1 MKDEEFEKTMDAWA
15 SHEVKSAPELRPT
28 EEIHRMVKAQRR
40 KIMFPTYARRILV
53 RVAAACLALACLVAL
68 VMLYPAIFGP
78 SDSLHKPFIRQRKG
92 AIPEKGITIENL
104 PGRSGG
110 GQKKGLI
117 SFSQLVFYY
126 QKYQKRGPE
135 AIRAVDIRFPQKE
148 RIALAADDNYGL
160 LLRPAADRYVYVY
173 QLDSR
178 GILIKLFPNDVY
190 SSLQNP
196 LRKGQEYYLPSK
208 GNWFCPGKEEGEE
221 RIYVIASAQ
230 PMRKLEELYIQ
241 YGKSDNRQKRQEVLS
256 RLLEEFDAVSKTSG
270 EETVRWV
277 FEFDHR

>member
-28 EEIHRMVKAQRR
+28 EEIHRMVKAQKR
-40 KIMFPTYARRILV
+40 KIMFPTYARRVLV
-53 RVAAACLALACLVAL
+53 RVAAACLVLACLVPL
-68 VMLYPAIFGP
+68 VMLYPTIFGP

-104 PGRSGG
+104 PGRRGG
-110 GQKKGLI
+110 GKKGLI
-117 SFSQLVFYY
+117 SFNQLVFYY

-148 RIALAADDNYGL
+148 GIALTSNDNYGL
-160 LLRPAADRYVYVY
+160 LLQTAADRYVYVY

-178 GILIKLFPNDVY
+178 GIMVKLFPGDVY
-190 SSLQNP
+190 GSLQNP
-196 LRKGQEYYLPSK
+196 LRKGQEYYLPPK
-208 GNWFCPGKEEGEE
+208 GNWLYLGKEEGEE

-230 PMRKLEELYIQ
+230 PMQKLEDLYVQ
-241 YGKSDNRQKRQEVLS
+241 YDKADNRQERQEVLS
-256 RLLEEFDAVSKTSG
+256 RLLKEFDAVGETAG
-270 EETVRWV
+270 EEAVRWV